1 MNISNSVWVVT
12 YQNVGEYPVVTAFDN
27 DKAAYDCY
35 EYFRSKYDRVI
46 INEVPIYKD
55 FIVHM

>member
-1 MNISNSVWVVT
+1 MESVWVVT